1 MKVRKAVI
9 PAAGLGT
16 RFLPATKAQPKEMLP
31 LVDKPSIQ
39 YVIEEAVGA
48 GIEDILIV
56 TGRGKQAIEDHFDR
70 SVELEQLLTDK
81 GDDDKL
87 EMVRHISDM
96 AQVHYIRQKAPL
108 GLGHAVSVAEQH
120 VGNEPFAVLLGDDV
134 IDEGPK
140 LLSDLITS
148 FERHGASVVAAMEV
162 ERSQIGAYGSVA
174 AADEV
179 EPGLFRMADVVE
191 KPTPEEAPSTL
202 AVIGRYVLH
211 PEIFDALRATEPG
224 AGNEIQITDAMR
236 NLLREREFY
245 AVKLGGVRHDAG
257 DKLGFLIATVEFA
270 LKRDDLGAD
279 FRLDT
284 AADYA
289 RWYHEPHGAPELLDR
304 FVYGIPELHRESI
317 SGSTTV
323 AAAAARTLLLTSR
336 R

>member
-1 MKVRKAVI
+1 VKVRKAVI

-39 YVIEEAVGA
+39 YVIEEAVGS

-81 GDDDKL
+81 GDEDKL
-87 EMVRHISDM
+87 ELVRHISDM

-134 IDEGPK
+134 IDEGEK
-140 LLSDLITS
+140 LLSDLVTS
-148 FERHGASVVAAMEV
+148 FERHGSSVVAAMEV
-162 ERSQIGAYGSVA
+162 ERSQIKAYGCVDP
-174 AADEV
+174 ADEV

-191 KPTPEEAPSTL
+191 KPAP
-202 AVIGRYVLH
+202 

-224 AGNEIQITDAMR
+224 AGNEIQITDA
-236 NLLREREFY
+236 LRHLVQGSERGVLAY
-245 AVKLGGVRHDAG
+245 AFTGTRYDAG
-257 DKLGFLIATVEFA
+257 DKNDYLRATVELA
-270 LKRDDLGAD
+270 ARRDDIG
-279 FRLDT
+279 
-284 AADYA
+284 
-289 RWYHEPHGAPELLDR
+289 PEFVAFLRRFVGDLDR
-304 FVYGIPELHRESI
+304 QAE
-317 SGSTTV
+317 
-323 AAAAARTLLLTSR
+323 ARGPAR
-336 R
+336 H